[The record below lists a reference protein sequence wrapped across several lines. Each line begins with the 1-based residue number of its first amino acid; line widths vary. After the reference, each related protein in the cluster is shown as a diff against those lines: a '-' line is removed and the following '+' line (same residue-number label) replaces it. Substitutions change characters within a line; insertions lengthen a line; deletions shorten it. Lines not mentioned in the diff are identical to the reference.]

1 MKQIFEIP
9 TLTFTAN
16 DYNKKVKEII
26 INLNEYRNLD
36 NSINEYKQTH
46 QRVLPE
52 INVISPTGKIANFNY
67 PTMDKW
73 EIVYKGKNCNI
84 RLTYK

>member
-16 DYNKKVKEII
+16 DYNKKVNEIE
-26 INLNEYRNLD
+26 INLNNYRDLD
-36 NSINEYKQTH
+36 SSINEYKETH

-52 INVISPTGKIANFNY
+52 INVISPTGKIANFTY
-67 PTMDKW
+67 STMDKW